1 MFLIVLFAQAEGGVS
16 YGLPT
21 FFFLLSLVVTIGF
34 WLYFRHRQV
43 IIQSNVDAALSAKA
57 ASEQNLKDQ
66 FGRIRQQDFDS
77 AKATLQS
84 IEDELAKLNGQFLGK
99 TEECASL
106 MQEKAKLVKTVQE
119 LEKHKE
125 FNPAFRKQIYNVG
138 IIGIAASGK
147 TALLMRLIDPLVM
160 DIKNFGQTGVDETHE
175 RSVTLTHNHSD
186 FVRIEHLIRFHEWG
200 GEHLPEAQRDMLK
213 MSQRDVATEKDGV
226 TDLAGIQGII
236 FAVDLGDFIK
246 DEKGRPVGPQRFN
259 PQRISTQVEEYFSSL
274 KMPFLLNDTVLSRC
288 HVVILF
294 INKIDLMVGQFEENC
309 KIAEKQYEKLILGLR
324 NQCGRTPVEVVVG
337 SAETDIGLTKL
348 YATLVQKIMPE
359 SAKRGNLGKAQQQKI
374 KPITGPGESKMPKPA
389 QATPPTSSGSPPS
402 DSAASSNVPPGLAP
416 PAGLPV
422 PPKAK

>member
-1 MFLIVLFAQAEGGVS
+1 MFLIVLLAQAEDGAS

-21 FFFLLSLVVTIGF
+21 FFGLLAAVVTTGF

-43 IIQSNVDAALSAKA
+43 IIQSDVVNALVART
-57 ASEQNLKDQ
+57 ASEQNLRDQ
-66 FGRIRQQDFDS
+66 FGRIRQQDFET
-77 AKATLQS
+77 AKATLQG
-84 IEDELAKLNGQFLGK
+84 IDEELAKLNGQFLGK
-99 TEECASL
+99 SEECAAL
-106 MQEKAKLVKTVQE
+106 MHEKAKLIKTVQD

-125 FNPAFRKQIYNVG
+125 LNPTFRKQIYNVG

-160 DIKNFGQTGVDETHE
+160 DIKNFGQTGVDETHD

-200 GEHLPEAQRDMLK
+200 GEHLAEAQRDMLK
-213 MSQRDVATEKDGV
+213 MCQRDVATEKDGV

-236 FAVDLGDFIK
+236 FTVDLGEFIK
-246 DEKGRPVGPQRFN
+246 DEKGRPVGPQRFH
-259 PQRISTQVEEYFSSL
+259 PPRILTQVEEYFSAL

-294 INKIDLMVGQFEENC
+294 INKIDLMVGNFEENQ
-309 KIAEKQYEKLILGLR
+309 KIAEKQYEKLILSLR
-324 NQCGRTPVEVVVG
+324 NACGRTPVEVVIG
-337 SAETDIGLTKL
+337 SADTDISLTKL

-374 KPITGPGESKMPKPA
+374 KPITGPGESKTPKSA
-389 QATPPTSSGSPPS
+389 QATVPTPSGPQ
-402 DSAASSNVPPGLAP
+402 ASETPAVPPPGVV
-416 PAGLPV
+416 V